1 MTGAR
6 SLEGPGNNAPPG
18 QPAPSASAPRE
29 TRAPPR
35 EEVPEALGLLGEVV
49 PAPRRAPLPLRSVRA
64 PQRPTQSAA
73 RAHAPPGG
81 EPGHRPREPARGAP
95 VSALRPG
102 RRLPARA
109 PALCLPAC
117 PCLVPPEPR
126 VSQMG
131 GWDVSAESPPGF
143 VPVAGAPSPDLPS
156 RGPTS
161 PGRWV
166 RGGPAGG
173 QERGRAGGRER
184 AFLSSSSGGPH
195 CL

>member
-1 MTGAR
+1 MPRPG
-6 SLEGPGNNAPPG
+6 SL
-18 QPAPSASAPRE
+18 R
-29 TRAPPR
+29 PPR

-64 PQRPTQSAA
+64 PQRPTQSAV

-95 VSALRPG
+95 ASALRPG

-109 PALCLPAC
+109 PALCFPGC

-131 GWDVSAESPPGF
+131 GRRVGRFCRVPARLCPCRRSPLPRSPFPGTDLAPAQLSGAAVRPVGARWPRRRPGAGPGWGPGKGVSLQQFRRPSLPLTRGF
-143 VPVAGAPSPDLPS
+143 PRSVP
-156 RGPTS
+156 
-161 PGRWV
+161 
-166 RGGPAGG
+166 
-173 QERGRAGGRER
+173 
-184 AFLSSSSGGPH
+184 
-195 CL
+195 